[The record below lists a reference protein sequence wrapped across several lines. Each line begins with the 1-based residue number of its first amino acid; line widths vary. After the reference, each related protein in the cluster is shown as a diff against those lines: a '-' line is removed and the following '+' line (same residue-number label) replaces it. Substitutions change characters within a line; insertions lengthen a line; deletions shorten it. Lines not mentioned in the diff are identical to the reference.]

1 MGSAEMGLPPLARH
15 LMPLTWSGYRERSC
29 GVILIARL
37 DLLGAVVALLIYVS
51 SIVVFSARMI
61 FGLPRGHWIGVP
73 FLLMAFPLGFLLY
86 KAPSVNRPLLYYLQ
100 VGLMLA
106 SVVVLFLLDYV
117 SDVEWRGIRS
127 VVVSVVVL
135 YFAGLG
141 GMIGVA
147 SQAGQP
153 WTTVAVVLFFAT
165 ATTAFVHDAVTG
177 M

>member
-1 MGSAEMGLPPLARH
+1 MAE
-15 LMPLTWSGYRERSC
+15 
-29 GVILIARL
+29 RL
-37 DLLGAVVALLIYVS
+37 DLLGAVVALLIYIT

-61 FGLPRGHWIGVP
+61 FDLQPGHWIGIP

-86 KAPSVNRPLLYYLQ
+86 KAPGADRPVLYYIQ

-106 SVVVLFLLDYV
+106 SIVVLFLLDYV
-117 SDVEWRGIRS
+117 LDVEWRDTRW
-127 VVVSVVVL
+127 VVISVVVL

-153 WTTVAVVLFFAT
+153 WTVIAVVLFFAT
-165 ATTAFVHDAVTG
+165 AIIAFVHDAVTG
-177 M
+177 L

>member
-1 MGSAEMGLPPLARH
+1 
-15 LMPLTWSGYRERSC
+15 
-29 GVILIARL
+29 
-37 DLLGAVVALLIYVS
+37 
-51 SIVVFSARMI
+51 
-61 FGLPRGHWIGVP
+61 
-73 FLLMAFPLGFLLY
+73 
-86 KAPSVNRPLLYYLQ
+86 
-100 VGLMLA
+100 MLA

-117 SDVEWRGIRS
+117 SGVEWRGIRS

-135 YFAGLG
+135 YFAGIG

-165 ATTAFVHDAVTG
+165 AATAFVHDAVTG